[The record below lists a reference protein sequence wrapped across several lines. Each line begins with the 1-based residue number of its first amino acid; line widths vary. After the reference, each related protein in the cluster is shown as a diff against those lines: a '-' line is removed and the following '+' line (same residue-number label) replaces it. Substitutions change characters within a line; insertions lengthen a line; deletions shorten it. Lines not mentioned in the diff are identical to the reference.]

1 MTVCGNATFANRS
14 NRAFLDGSQIVG
26 QDVSN
31 TGAWLDVVVVCRA
44 MTNLR
49 AMGEP
54 FDAARTVFIVF
65 LFGVLACGRSNSTT
79 PPPLR
84 SSGAIAVD
92 TDRFPH
98 ALHTGAAPEIRNYRG
113 RGLGCGDCHD
123 ANAVRQGNLAR
134 PGTMNHAPCDDCHKA
149 EFYKP
154 PGPLCKVCHI
164 SVDPTAPRM
173 AASATG
179 AAAGSAVGSTIGS
192 AAPTS
197 SSPLQPYPERGQAQ
211 ILGSSFSHQ
220 QHLDQGAMDGA
231 VGFHV
236 GCGDCHT
243 RDGKKEPQVPLHA
256 QCARCHE
263 QQARA
268 KAKLP
273 MDNCGGCHLTRNVEL
288 ARGRKFITGDLRFN
302 HGTHVT
308 DRAGAPVACA
318 ACHADISSSASRED
332 VAVPAMERCAQCH
345 EDSQRSPDRVR
356 MTQCGVC
363 HTGITIGTPPMN
375 HGVTGAV
382 PADHTLQ
389 FRKSHGAAAAKA
401 NSNCRFCHTQLSGA
415 REDSCFQCHQV
426 MKPRDHSM
434 MWRDDHGKAAQ
445 ADNDRCASCHTPDT
459 CVACHS
465 VPPRSHVPL
474 GEFKFGGHAEA
485 ARFGMTACM
494 TCHTFQDTCSK
505 CHRET
510 R

>member
-1 MTVCGNATFANRS
+1 MTVGRRATCHVRFEQCL
-14 NRAFLDGSQIVG
+14 FCGSQICSQG
-26 QDVSN
+26 VSN
-31 TGAWLDVVVVCRA
+31 TGAWLGVVVVCRA

-54 FDAARTVFIVF
+54 FGAVRTAALIF
-65 LFGVLACGRSNSTT
+65 LLAVLGCGRSTSTT

-84 SSGAIAVD
+84 GSGEVVVD
-92 TDRFPH
+92 SDRFPH
-98 ALHTGAAPEIRNYRG
+98 ALHTGATPEIRNYRG

-123 ANAVRQGNLAR
+123 ASLVRQGNLAR

-149 EFYKP
+149 EFFKP

-164 SVDPTAPRM
+164 SVDPTAPRAGAL
-173 AASATG
+173 AAG
-179 AAAGSAVGSTIGS
+179 AALDSARGSTTPVS
-192 AAPTS
+192 A
-197 SSPLQPYPERGQAQ
+197 SPLQPYPERGQTQ

-220 QHLDQGAMDGA
+220 QHLAPGAMDSA

-236 GCGDCHT
+236 TCGDCHT
-243 RDGKKEPQVPLHA
+243 RDGKQEPQVPLHA

-268 KAKLP
+268 KAKLS

-302 HGTHVT
+302 HATHVT
-308 DRAGAPVACA
+308 DRAGASVACA
-318 ACHADISSSASRED
+318 ACHADISNSASRED

-363 HTGITIGTPPMN
+363 HSGITTGTPPMN

-389 FRKSHGAAAAKA
+389 FRKNHGAAAAKA

-485 ARFGMTACM
+485 ARFGITACM